1 MPVAVLAAA
10 RDLLACGS
18 RPSAAATMAC
28 LEVGVERVR
37 DLVARFLEYHLEA
50 RPKSYRQFLSVPNRN
65 RPRDSA

>member
-10 RDLLACGS
+10 HDLALCGP
-18 RPSAAATMAC
+18 RPSPAATMAC

-37 DLVARFLEYHLEA
+37 DLLARFLEYHLEG
-50 RPKSYRQFLSVPNRN
+50 RPKSYRRFLTLPNRN